1 MEIESELDIEIFQ
14 TLNLIKRTEEMLE
27 LHKSREDFSELAITQ
42 YQKMKD
48 DLSKQL
54 AQLLAKYNLNVQ
66 ILPLAA

>member
-14 TLNLIKRTEEMLE
+14 TLNLIKRTEEMIN
-27 LHKSREDFSELAITQ
+27 LHQNREDFSELAVAQ
-42 YQKMKD
+42 YRRMKE

-54 AQLLAKYNLNVQ
+54 AQLLVKYHLNVQ